1 MARSSIPRSLN
12 AKKCEIHW
20 CLMIFAPRKRPKRYP
35 ALQIHGTKIQIRIE
49 NARNFV
55 KKGKIELV
63 LESAVS
69 HNKQSAP
76 VKLANSISATKLL
89 KNFETITIV
98 GANSGQVTK

>member
-35 ALQIHGTKIQIRIE
+35 ALHIHDAKIQIRIE
-49 NARNFV
+49 CARSFV
-55 KKGKIELV
+55 KKQKKIELV

-69 HNKQSAP
+69 HNKQSTP
-76 VKLANSISATKLL
+76 VKLANPISATKLL
-89 KNFETITIV
+89 KNEE
-98 GANSGQVTK
+98 NLLKWQNL